1 MQKLIYNELSN
12 YIRFHGRTLADDRK
26 HAVFFNWTCAG
37 FTCTFTGKTLTA
49 TLVGIPSPNLMGPD
63 QPDEYPYIGIA
74 ADGTVDAENR
84 ELIHRLRVD
93 AGEHEYPLFSSET
106 EGPHTV
112 RIVKLSENMRG
123 KCGIMELK
131 TDGSFMPHIAVQPAL
146 RIEAVGDSITCGYGN
161 EAPSPMAPF
170 LPEEENGWITYAALA
185 SAALN
190 ADFSTICVSGIS
202 MEGFRFGD
210 TLPMMPGMEDLYAYT
225 DRIYESMDGP
235 AEAFS
240 RWDFSAHPVDAV
252 IINIGTN
259 DANIIRMRGDEREGE
274 ARFLD
279 KYAAFLKKVRALNGS
294 KPHILCTL
302 GPMDY
307 YLYDVIRDA
316 AARYQAETGD
326 QRVHCFKFGGIRPW
340 SEQMASGHPS
350 ATIHKRMGL
359 ELAAKL
365 KAVLGF

>member
-1 MQKLIYNELSN
+1 MQKLFYSELRD
-12 YIRFHGRTLADDRK
+12 YLRFHGRTLTDDRK
-26 HAVFFNWTCAG
+26 HAVFFNWTCSG
-37 FTCTFTGKTLTA
+37 FTCTFTGKTLAA
-49 TLVGIPSPNLMGPD
+49 TLVGIPSPNIAGPG

-74 ADGTVDAENR
+74 TEGPAGERSRA
-84 ELIHRLRVD
+84 LIHRFKVD
-93 AGEHEYPLFSSET
+93 AGEHEYTLFSSDD

-123 KCGIMELK
+123 KCGILDLK
-131 TDGSFMPHIAVQPAL
+131 TDGSFIPHTAPHPIL

-185 SAALN
+185 GAELN
-190 ADFSTICVSGIS
+190 ADFSAICVSGIS
-202 MEGFRFGD
+202 MEGFSFGESM
-210 TLPMMPGMEDLYAYT
+210 PVMPGMEDLYEFT
-225 DRIYESMDGP
+225 DRIYESMDDLKTT
-235 AEAFS
+235 S
-240 RWDFSAHPVDAV
+240 RWDFQSHPVDAV

-259 DANIIRMRGDEREGE
+259 DANMIRMRGSESEGE

-316 AARYQAETGD
+316 AVRYQAETGD

-340 SEQMASGHPS
+340 SEQMAAGHPS
-350 ATIHKRMGL
+350 AAIHERMGR
-359 ELAAKL
+359 ELASKL
-365 KAVLGF
+365 RAVLGL

>member
-1 MQKLIYNELSN
+1 MQKLFYSELCD
-12 YIRFHGRTLADDRK
+12 YLCFHGRTLTDDRR
-26 HAVFFNWTCAG
+26 HAVFFNWTCSG

-49 TLVGIPSPNLMGPD
+49 TLLGIPSSNIAGPD
-63 QPDEYPYIGIA
+63 QPDEYPYIGITTEGSA
-74 ADGTVDAENR
+74 GERSRA
-84 ELIHRLRVD
+84 LIHRFKVD
-93 AGEHEYPLFSSET
+93 ASKHEYTLFSSDV

-123 KCGIMELK
+123 KCGILDLK
-131 TDGSFMPHIAVQPAL
+131 TDGSFIPHTALHPVL
-146 RIEAVGDSITCGYGN
+146 RIEAVGDSITCGYGI

-202 MEGFRFGD
+202 MEGFRFGEAM
-210 TLPMMPGMEDLYAYT
+210 PMMPGMEDLYEFT
-225 DRIYESMDGP
+225 DRIYESMDDTKTT
-235 AEAFS
+235 FS
-240 RWDFSAHPVDAV
+240 RWDFQSHPVDAV

-259 DANIIRMRGDEREGE
+259 DANMIRMRGNEPVGE
-274 ARFLD
+274 ARFLE

-340 SEQMASGHPS
+340 SKQMASGHPS
-350 ATIHKRMGL
+350 AAIHERMGH

-365 KAVLGF
+365 RAVLGF